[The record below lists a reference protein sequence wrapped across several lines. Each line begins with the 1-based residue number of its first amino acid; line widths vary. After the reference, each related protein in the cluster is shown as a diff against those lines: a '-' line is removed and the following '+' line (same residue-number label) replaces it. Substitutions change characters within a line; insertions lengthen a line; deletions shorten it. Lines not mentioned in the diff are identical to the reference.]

1 VTRGG
6 ERGTTMRIVFSNEA
20 SKVYLAR
27 WGPPKV
33 FGVEVD
39 KRERLSDAEAVQWFD
54 RIWNASLE
62 EGVRRASPCDLNF
75 VREKVPYKSQG
86 FINDRAKHREFTL
99 ANCLFIVQMTDA
111 TTCDQL
117 WFIPSSS
124 ADPRTVFVKFATME
138 IKREFDALA
147 SKLGWK
153 PEKLGE
159 KLLLDFMEAVNNRS
173 YRNDR
178 TEDAEER

>member
-1 VTRGG
+1 
-6 ERGTTMRIVFSNEA
+6 MRITFSNES
-20 SKVYLAR
+20 SKVFLAK

-39 KRERLSDAEAVQWFD
+39 QREALENDDAVAWFD
-54 RIWNASLE
+54 RIWAYRLE
-62 EGVRRASPCDLNF
+62 EAVRKATPCDLSF

-86 FINDRAKHREFTL
+86 FIKEQAKHREFTL
-99 ANCLFIVQMTDA
+99 ASCLFIVQLIDA

-124 ADPRTVFVKFATME
+124 GDPRTVYVKFATMD
-138 IKREFDALA
+138 IKREFDAIA

-153 PEKLGE
+153 PEDLGE
-159 KLLLDFMEAVNNRS
+159 KLLLDFMETLQRQA
-173 YRNDR
+173 YRRNAGDQ
-178 TEDAEER
+178 TGEN

>member
-1 VTRGG
+1 
-6 ERGTTMRIVFSNEA
+6 MRIAFSNES
-20 SKVYLAR
+20 SKVFLAK
-27 WGPPKV
+27 WGPSKV

-39 KRERLSDAEAVQWFD
+39 QRERLSDPDAVAWFD
-54 RIWNASLE
+54 RIWQHSLE
-62 EGVRRASPCDLNF
+62 EAVQRASLCSLSF
-75 VREKVPYKSQG
+75 VREKVPHKSQG

-99 ANCLFIVQMTDA
+99 AYCQFIVQMTDS

-124 ADPRTVFVKFATME
+124 ADPRTVYVKFATMD
-138 IKREFDALA
+138 IKREFDSLA

-159 KLLLDFMEAVNNRS
+159 KLLLDFMETVQQRS
-173 YRNDR
+173 YRGEAQDS
-178 TEDAEER
+178 TDKE